1 MNATAVEPRLAALRT
16 DAVDIFKTA
25 LAACDID
32 QAFGRHLSFEGK
44 LMRRQ
49 QSPLL
54 PPLEQSLAAIKKI
67 QIIAFGKAALPMLDA
82 LLTRLPAKLRVDGI
96 CSSPEVPEKRHRHI
110 RYYKGTHPLPN
121 EESLEAA
128 CAALDLLRHAGRD
141 TFVFFLVSGGGSAIF
156 ELPTDRSIPLEDV
169 RAFYET
175 LVLCGADITEINTV
189 RKYFSAVK
197 GGRLA
202 QAAPQAEKLTLL
214 LADVPMKDLGIVA
227 SSPTLPD
234 RSTWADCAA
243 VLDRWELLPR
253 FPATVRAWFQAL
265 ARIEPASLS
274 ANGLENTQVEVLL
287 SNHDFVNA
295 ARDHARVL
303 GYKVVIDNTC
313 DNWPYDRASA
323 YLLERFT
330 ALRAEWGRVCL
341 LSSGEVTVRIE
352 SSRHGCGGRNQHFA
366 LESAVRMDR
375 MDQMD
380 RENQPGPENA
390 ADNAMV
396 VLSVGSDGQDGNS
409 PAAGAIADPTTAA
422 RARQFHFD
430 PEDSLARFNSCPLF
444 TALGDA
450 IVTGPTGNNLRDLRV
465 LLADR

>member
-1 MNATAVEPRLAALRT
+1 MTLAEERLGALRA
-16 DAVDIFKTA
+16 DAVDIFTSA
-25 LAACDID
+25 LKGCNID
-32 QAFGRHLSFEGK
+32 QAFDRHLSFEGM
-44 LMRRQ
+44 LMRRR
-49 QSPLL
+49 QSPML
-54 PPLEQSLAAIKKI
+54 PPVEQSFAHIKKV
-67 QIIAFGKAALPMLDA
+67 QVIAFGKGALPMLDA
-82 LLTRLPAKLRVDGI
+82 LLARLPAKLRVDGI
-96 CSSPEVPEKRHRHI
+96 CSAPETPEKRYRHI

-128 CAALDLLRHAGRD
+128 EAALELLRRAGRD
-141 TFVFFLVSGGGSAIF
+141 TFIFFLVSGGGSALF
-156 ELPTDRSIPLEDV
+156 ELPKDRTIPLEDV

-202 QAAPQAEKLTLL
+202 QAAPHAEKLTLL
-214 LADVPMKDLGIVA
+214 LADVPLKDLGLVA

-265 ARIEPASLS
+265 EKIAPVSLS
-274 ANGLENTQVEVLL
+274 SDGLDHTQVEVLL

-295 ARDHARVL
+295 ARDHARSL

-313 DNWPYDRASA
+313 DNWPYDRAAA
-323 YLLERFT
+323 YLLERFA
-330 ALRAEWGRVCL
+330 ALRAEGARVCL

-352 SSRHGCGGRNQHFA
+352 SARHGCGGRNQHFA
-366 LESAVRMDR
+366 LESALRMDR
-375 MDQMD
+375 TGRD
-380 RENQPGPENA
+380 PSAPA
-390 ADNAMV
+390 AAMV
-396 VLSVGSDGQDGNS
+396 VLSAGSDGVDGNS
-409 PAAGAIADPTTAA
+409 PAAGAVADPTTAA

-450 IVTGPTGNNLRDLRV
+450 IVTGPTANNLRDLRI
-465 LLADR
+465 LLAGD